1 MKKNLK
7 INNGEENP
15 VKKINNDGESPARN
29 SPARNK
35 SGLLKLPT
43 GR

>member
-29 SPARNK
+29 K

-43 GR
+43 GK

>member
-7 INNGEENP
+7 INNGEENH
-15 VKKINNDGESPARN
+15 GE